1 MTAPSFDT
9 ITLGGVS
16 YPVTPFTFDQLR
28 RLLPAFAQLQ
38 DGLADGGLDAA
49 YAILSIALEEHLGT
63 NGLAQLRMTM
73 PEILLAIPVVAQVSG
88 LTELGEM
95 LKAGR

>member
-1 MTAPSFDT
+1 MTATEFQT
-9 ITLGGVS
+9 IILGGVS

-49 YAILSIALEEHLGT
+49 YAILSIALEEHLEGH
-63 NGLAQLRMTM
+63 GLDQLRMTM
-73 PEILLAIPVVAQVSG
+73 PEILLAIPVVASVSG

-95 LKAGR
+95 IKAGR